1 MDYLKEFLRLVHI
14 LGGMYWFG
22 SVLAMYYFITPTV
35 AATGDAGQQF
45 MRHLGGKSGFST
57 SILIAALSAAV
68 AGASLYWIDSE
79 GLRSGWVQSSTG
91 ITFGLGGFFGAIAL
105 TLGIV
110 VNRTLAAL
118 GKLGMQI
125 QGKPSP
131 EQMAKI
137 QALQK
142 RAGMATQ
149 YTCYMLIIS
158 ATLMALARYIGLL
171 MK

>member
-1 MDYLKEFLRLVHI
+1 MDYLKEVLRLIHI

-22 SVLAMYYFITPTV
+22 AVLAMYYFITPTV

-57 SILIAALSAAV
+57 SILIAALSGAV
-68 AGASLYWIDSE
+68 AGAWLYWIDSN
-79 GLRSGWVQSSTG
+79 GLQSDWLKTPSASL
-91 ITFGLGGFFGAIAL
+91 FGLGGIFGAVAL

-118 GKLGMQI
+118 GKLGAQI
-125 QGKPSP
+125 QGKPTP
-131 EQMAKI
+131 EQIGQI

-142 RAGMATQ
+142 RAGTATQ
-149 YTCYMLIIS
+149 YTCYALIVAAICMS
-158 ATLMALARYIGLL
+158 LARYFVF
-171 MK
+171 